1 MFDFCRNL
9 TYYINKTQTES
20 IRNFNI
26 DEVLSECYNEIEK
39 ETAM

>member
-1 MFDFCRNL
+1 MFNFFINL
-9 TYYINKTQTES
+9 TYYISKTQMES
-20 IRNFNI
+20 NRNFNI